1 MNSDSTR
8 QDDRSLD
15 VVYAIDQRYLR
26 QLVAAASSLFANCS
40 QPERLRVTVLHNDLD
55 TAACDWVTARLPH
68 DADIRFRPVEYSR
81 LDNLPLPTSICP
93 WITPMSFARF
103 LIPEY
108 LADVPRALYLDADT
122 VVLGDVL
129 DILDVPLGD
138 TALGAVV
145 DPVIPTWGS
154 PAGIQNRRL
163 LARRVSTPYFNSGV
177 LLIDIPRCLELD
189 LMGRAVRYAEQE
201 HEKILLADQEILNAV
216 LEGAFTLLDPVWN
229 TSARHVEQ
237 KEQPERDAHLDRT
250 KILHYVGGRKPWDI
264 EGDPVLRTDQLFHRY
279 APQDLPL

>member
-8 QDDRSLD
+8 RDDESFD
-15 VVYAIDQRYLR
+15 VVYAIDRRYLR
-26 QLVAAASSLFANCS
+26 QLAAAVSSLVANCS

-55 TAACDWVTARLPH
+55 AADRDWVIARLPH
-68 DADIRFRPVEYSR
+68 DANVRFRSVEYSR
-81 LDNLPLPTSICP
+81 IDNLPLPTSICP

-122 VVLGDVL
+122 VALGDVL
-129 DILDVPLGD
+129 DILDVPLGE

-177 LLIDIPRCLELD
+177 LLFNIPRCLELD
-189 LMGRAVRYAEQE
+189 LMGLAVRYAEKE
-201 HEKILLADQEILNAV
+201 REKILLADQEILNAV
-216 LEGAFTLLDPVWN
+216 VEGDFTLLDPMWN
-229 TSARHVEQ
+229 ASARHVEQ
-237 KEQPERDAHLDRT
+237 KEQPERDALLNRA
-250 KILHYVGGRKPWDI
+250 KILHYVGGKKPWDI
-264 EGDPVLRTDQLFHRY
+264 EGEPVLRTDQFFHLY